1 MHVSR
6 PVSDFPAGE
15 ARQSVFMRPAVWLR
29 ERQESK
35 KNRIVYT
42 KESHSYNKVLDSPTP
57 NPVNGYRSKQP
68 SLKEPKM
75 KNQVQLIAYID
86 RLASG
91 GIRELAALLNG
102 PLANTF
108 AGAHLLPFFHPI
120 DGSDAG
126 FDPIDHTMV
135 NPRLG
140 GWEDLR
146 ALGSSV
152 ELMADLI
159 VNHVSSQSPQ
169 FQDYSLRGADS
180 AYAGMFLTYERVFPN
195 GATEADLL
203 RIYRPRPG
211 LPFAYTTLACGEK
224 RLLWTTF
231 TPQQIDIDVTH
242 PQGKAYLDAILG
254 RFHAAGIRSIRLD
267 AVGYAIKKPGTSCFM
282 IPETFAFI
290 SELTAQARAMGIEVL
305 VEVHSY
311 YKQQV
316 EIARQVDWVY
326 DFALPPLIL
335 HALYKADA
343 TPLVEWLAVRPRN
356 SITVLD
362 THDGIGVID
371 VGADGAGNPGLLEP
385 ESINDLVET
394 IHKRSK
400 GESRQATGAAANNLD
415 LYQVNCTY
423 YDALGQNDTEYLIAR
438 AIQFFVPGI
447 PQVYYT
453 GLLAGTNDMEL
464 LARSGVGRDI
474 NRHYYTPAEV
484 LAALEKPVVL
494 KLLQM
499 VRLRN
504 GHFAF
509 GGEPS
514 VESTATSELKI
525 TWKLGEAWVK
535 LDVDLAKPCAVI
547 EYSGEEMGQIG
558 KIRIG

>member
-1 MHVSR
+1 MYR
-6 PVSDFPAGE
+6 
-15 ARQSVFMRPAVWLR
+15 
-29 ERQESK
+29 
-35 KNRIVYT
+35 
-42 KESHSYNKVLDSPTP
+42 YNKTIDKHIAK
-57 NPVNGYRSKQP
+57 PVNGYRGKLRF
-68 SLKEPKM
+68 LKEPKM

-86 RLASG
+86 RLAGG
-91 GIRELAALLNG
+91 GIRELSALLNG

-108 AGAHLLPFFHPI
+108 GGAHLLPFFHPI

-135 NPRLG
+135 DPRLG
-140 GWEDLR
+140 DWEDLR
-146 ALGSSV
+146 ALGSTV

-159 VNHVSSQSPQ
+159 VNHVSSKSPQ
-169 FQDYSLRGADS
+169 FQDYSARGDDS
-180 AYAGMFLTYERVFPN
+180 PYAGMFLTYDRVFPN

-211 LPFAYTTLACGEK
+211 LPFAYTTLASGGK

-231 TPQQIDIDVTH
+231 TPQQLDIDVTH
-242 PQGKAYLDAILG
+242 PHGKAYLDAILE
-254 RFHAAGIRSIRLD
+254 RFQAAGIRSIRLD

-290 SELTAQARAMGIEVL
+290 GELTSQARALGIEVL

-316 EIARQVDWVY
+316 EIARHVDWVY

-335 HALYKADA
+335 YALYKADA
-343 TPLVEWLAVRPRN
+343 KPLVEWLSLRPRN

-394 IHKRSK
+394 IHTRSK

-453 GLLAGTNDMEL
+453 GLLAGANDMEL

-484 LAALEKPVVL
+484 EAALAKPVVQ
-494 KLLQM
+494 KLLEII
-499 VRLRN
+499 RLRN
-504 GHFAF
+504 SHFAF
-509 GGEPS
+509 GGEPM
-514 VESTATSELKI
+514 VESGSANELRI

-535 LDVDLAKPCAVI
+535 LDVDLVRPCAVI
-547 EYSGEEMGQIG
+547 EYSSEEPGSSGE
-558 KIRIG
+558 IRIG